1 MAWKVGELA
10 RRTGLTV
17 RTLHHYERIGLL
29 EPAERT
35 RSGHRLYDEAGAA
48 RLYQVVALR
57 ELGLSLDAVRTAL
70 DGELGMGTVLHEHL
84 TQVERQLGTLRLLHR
99 RLSAVLSADAAART
113 PADFLDLIEK
123 VTTMEE
129 TVQKH
134 FSEEQLAKLAA
145 RREAL
150 GDEAISSAEQE
161 WPQLIANVQAEMDAG
176 TDPADPR
183 VQALARRWAEL
194 VEAFHGGDPEL
205 RESLNQMYAEQA
217 EQAEH
222 AEDSERPRQEACGP
236 APQLLE
242 YVGRAWAA
250 AG

>member
-29 EPAERT
+29 KPAERT
-35 RSGHRLYDEAGAA
+35 HSGHRLYDEAGAA

-57 ELGLSLDAVRTAL
+57 ALGLPLDAVRTAL
-70 DGELGMGTVLHEHL
+70 DGELGPGTVLREHL
-84 TQVERQLGTLRLLHR
+84 TQVERQLDTLRLLHR
-99 RLSAVLSADAAART
+99 RLSAVLSADPAART

-129 TVQKH
+129 TVKNH
-134 FSEEQLAKLAA
+134 FSEEQLARLEA

-150 GDEAISSAEQE
+150 GDEAVSSAEQE
-161 WPQLIANVQAEMDAG
+161 WPRLIANVQAEMDAG

-183 VQALARRWAEL
+183 VQTLARRWAEL

-205 RESLNQMYAEQA
+205 RESLNRMYAERVEGS
-217 EQAEH
+217 EQIQ
-222 AEDSERPRQEACGP
+222 QEAGGP
-236 APQLLE
+236 SPRMLE
-242 YVGRAWAA
+242 YVGRAWDAA
-250 AG
+250 R